1 MNAIEHGNECRSE
14 VPVRLRVT
22 ASDDA
27 LTVQVV
33 DQGGADELPDR
44 RDPRS
49 RGEARRPPD
58 AARAGVCT

>member
-27 LTVQVV
+27 LFVQVV
-33 DQGGADELPDR
+33 DQGGADELPEAETPISR
-44 RDPRS
+44 RSSPGS
-49 RGEARRPPD
+49 RRRAD
-58 AARAGVCT
+58 GVCT